1 MSHGWRQC
9 CRSAGRKT
17 SVFLLSSFYF
27 QGAKILYV
35 FSFSNVPALVEHEA
49 AAVAA
54 TGGDFFFDSEYFKSG
69 TQRDLAGRAEFLK
82 HVSVNPEGSKS
93 LSSTCTSLK
102 CFSSVFSSE
111 NMGCGL

>member
-17 SVFLLSSFYF
+17 SVFLLSSSFYF

-54 TGGDFFFDSEYFKSG
+54 TGGDFF
-69 TQRDLAGRAEFLK
+69 
-82 HVSVNPEGSKS
+82 
-93 LSSTCTSLK
+93 
-102 CFSSVFSSE
+102 
-111 NMGCGL
+111 